1 MNLETKLSAPRLSPI
16 EIADILERHLGAAAG
31 AAECAEACAVL
42 RRMRRKAANVYLRY
56 ALRPLEDE
64 ADVRVALRKVLA
76 TLRTW
81 RHLSGA

>member
-1 MNLETKLSAPRLSPI
+1 MNIESKLSTPGLSPS
-16 EIADILERHLGAAAG
+16 EIADILERHLGSEAG
-31 AAECAEACAVL
+31 DAQYAEACTAL
-42 RRMRRKAANVYLRY
+42 RRIRRHATNVYLRY

-64 ADVRVALRKVLA
+64 ADVRAALRKVLA